1 MSDTTSRPTS
11 GDLDPS
17 GTASSTRGALLI
29 RDRVIRRT
37 AERAVERAGVG
48 ALTPKV
54 DLASAADGP
63 IRLRVGIDLVYP
75 HVPLAEVL
83 GSLRRQV
90 ADELTR
96 VIGRPVE
103 RIDIRV
109 DALVQD
115 PTVLPRVR

>member
-1 MSDTTSRPTS
+1 MSATTSQPAS
-11 GDLDPS
+11 AAPDPS
-17 GTASSTRGALLI
+17 GAGSSTRGTLLI
-29 RDRVIRRT
+29 KDRVIRRT

-48 ALTPKV
+48 AITPKV
-54 DLASAADGP
+54 DLASTADAP
-63 IRLRVGIDLVYP
+63 IRLKVGIDLVYP

-83 GSLRRQV
+83 GSLRRQL

-96 VIGRPVE
+96 TIGRPVE